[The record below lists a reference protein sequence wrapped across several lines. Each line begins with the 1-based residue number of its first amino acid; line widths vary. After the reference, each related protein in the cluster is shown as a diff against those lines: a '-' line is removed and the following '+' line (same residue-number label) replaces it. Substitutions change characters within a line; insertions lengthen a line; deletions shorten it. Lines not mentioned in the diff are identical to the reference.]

1 MNRIDIIKLSTLAEK
16 DNLILTDGMIAQTY
30 EVLDSSK
37 DYEKIDSFSK
47 VGMNYNDSKNMGI
60 NYFYDNY

>member
-1 MNRIDIIKLSTLAEK
+1 MNRIDIIKLGTLAKK
-16 DNLILTDGMIAQTY
+16 DDLILTDGMIAQTY

-47 VGMNYNDSKNMGI
+47 VGINYNDSKKMAI
-60 NYFYDNY
+60 KYFYDNY